1 MHKDFASE
9 SEEEFFKALIP
20 DFRQS
25 QMEAKKKLTTKTI
38 NKTMSQSKIE
48 PIHEE
53 NDEDKYKKGG
63 HTLYLSNKNLNQ
75 LDSDNTLQFTEQ
87 SFVRKV
93 DQISQED
100 WL

>member
-1 MHKDFASE
+1 
-9 SEEEFFKALIP
+9 
-20 DFRQS
+20 
-25 QMEAKKKLTTKTI
+25 
-38 NKTMSQSKIE
+38 MSHTKIE